1 MNVLLDKRAWLFSS
15 KAYLAAVA
23 ALFIG
28 LWGNLPRP
36 YWAMSTVYIVIQP
49 MLGGTRSRGLYRI
62 VGTLIGAAGTVM
74 LLPPLSQAPVLLS
87 LALSLWLAGCL
98 CISLLNRGPSAYV
111 FLLASY
117 TTAFIGFPAV
127 TQPEGIFEV
136 AVARSEEI
144 IVGALCAVLV
154 AALVFPSSMKAI
166 ITGRIGAWMDDA
178 VAWCALVLRRDGHR
192 DARRGRLAADLGQ
205 FEQLIVMASRDSTR
219 HPQVHAQMRELRA
232 RMFELIPTLAGITD
246 RLDTLHD
253 HQALSAGITA
263 LIEDISA
270 WQQQAEPTP
279 GALDALRARTAALR
293 PALTRDIDTLVGN
306 SLLLR
311 LDELLTLWDHCRRLQ
326 HDIATGHQPRRP
338 VFGPARE
345 PGFDTGIEQRYIDL
359 PMVLFGALS
368 AGATVFAYCLLWIWT
383 GWPAGGLGAMM
394 AAVGTAF
401 FAGMDDPVPNIMK
414 FLSGTV
420 VACLIAGIYIFGV
433 FPAVKDFSALVLVLA
448 PVFLLLGLL
457 VYRPATML
465 MGLIMLANMS
475 TLLGLQSSY
484 QADFQSYLNTAISML
499 LGLVFAVVMT
509 RLFRSVGA
517 EWSARRLVRAGWS
530 LLADAAAGHGQ
541 QDRARF
547 TGRMLDLLGLATPRL
562 AATAEGSDL
571 ATVDL
576 LEETRIGLNILQLRR
591 ARRELPEPSASNV
604 DALLARITAHYRAQ
618 VEAGH
623 RIAAPATLRDALDTS
638 LSRLGGLPAGATRD
652 AALLGLIGLRH
663 GLFDRSTPQNQ
674 PLALASA

>member
-36 YWAMSTVYIVIQP
+36 YWAMSTVYLVIQP

-62 VGTLIGAAGTVM
+62 AGTLIGATGTVM
-74 LLPPLSQAPVLLS
+74 LLPTLSQAPLLLS
-87 LALSLWLAGCL
+87 LALSLWLSACL

-127 TQPEGIFEV
+127 TQPEGIFDI
-136 AVARSEEI
+136 AIARSEEI
-144 IVGALCAVLV
+144 IVGSLCAVLV

-178 VAWCALVLRRDGHR
+178 MAWCTLVLRRSGHR
-192 DARRGRLAADLGQ
+192 DVRRGRLAADLGQ

-232 RMFELIPTLAGITD
+232 RMFELIPTLAGISD
-246 RLDTLHD
+246 RLETLHD
-253 HQALSAGITA
+253 HQALSDTLTA
-263 LIEDISA
+263 LIEDINA
-270 WQQQAEPTP
+270 WQQQVEPAP
-279 GALDALRARTAALR
+279 QALAALRARIVALR
-293 PALTRDIDTLVGN
+293 PSLTQDIDALVGN
-306 SLLLR
+306 SLLVR
-311 LDELLTLWDHCRRLQ
+311 LDELLCLWDACRQLQ
-326 HDIATGHQPRRP
+326 HDIASGHTPRRP
-338 VFGPARE
+338 VFGPAPE
-345 PGFDTGIEQRYIDL
+345 PAFDTGIEQRHVDL

-383 GWPAGGLGAMM
+383 GWPAGGMGAMM

-414 FLSGTV
+414 FMSGTI
-420 VACLIAGIYIFGV
+420 VACLIAGIYIFGI

-448 PVFLLLGLL
+448 PVFLPLGLL
-457 VYRPATML
+457 IYRPATML
-465 MGLIMLANMS
+465 VGLIMLANMS

-484 QADFQSYLNTAISML
+484 HADFQTYLNTAVSML
-499 LGLVFAVVMT
+499 LGLVFAIVMT

-517 EWSARRLVRAGWS
+517 EWSARRLVRTGWS

-591 ARRELPEPSASNV
+591 ARRELPEPSASNA
-604 DALLARITAHYRAQ
+604 DALLVQIAAHYRTQADL
-618 VEAGH
+618 GH
-623 RIAAPATLRDALDTS
+623 LIAAPDRLRDDLDAS
-638 LSRLGGLPAGATRD
+638 LSRLGALPANEARD
-652 AALLGLIGLRH
+652 AALLGLIGLRY
-663 GLFDRSTPQNQ
+663 GLFDRSSPENQ
-674 PLALASA
+674 PLAVAVG

>member
-49 MLGGTRSRGLYRI
+49 MLGGTRSRGIYRI
-62 VGTLIGAAGTVM
+62 VGTVIGAAGVVAI
-74 LLPPLSQAPVLLS
+74 LPPLSQAPVLLS
-87 LALSLWLAGCL
+87 LALSLWLAACL
-98 CISLLNRGPSAYV
+98 CLSLLNRGPSAYV

-127 TQPEGIFEV
+127 TQPEGIFDV
-136 AVARSEEI
+136 AIARSEEI

-154 AALVFPSSMKAI
+154 AALVFPSSMKSV

-178 VAWCALVLRRDGHR
+178 VSWCALVLRRDGHR
-192 DARRGRLAADLGQ
+192 DVRRGRLAADLGQ

-232 RMFELIPTLAGITD
+232 RMFELIPTLAGISD
-246 RLDTLHD
+246 RLDTLHG
-253 HQALSAGITA
+253 HHALSEA
-263 LIEDISA
+263 LTTLMDDINA
-270 WQQQAEPTP
+270 WLREPTP
-279 GALDALRARTAALR
+279 SPDTLASLRARIAALR
-293 PALTRDIDTLVGN
+293 PALTPDIIALVGN
-306 SLLLR
+306 SLLVR
-311 LDELLTLWDHCRRLQ
+311 LDELLTLWDDCRRLQ
-326 HDIATGHQPRRP
+326 HDIATGHEPRQP
-338 VFGPARE
+338 VFGPAPAPR
-345 PGFDTGIEQRYIDL
+345 FDTGIEQRHVDV
-359 PMVLFGALS
+359 PMILFGALS
-368 AGATVFAYCLLWIWT
+368 AGATVFVYCLLWIWT

-401 FAGMDDPVPNIMK
+401 FAGMDDPVPNILK

-420 VACLIAGIYIFGV
+420 AACVLAGIYIFGI
-433 FPAVKDFSALVLVLA
+433 FPAVKDFGALVLVLA
-448 PVFLLLGLL
+448 PLFLPLGLL

-465 MGLIMLANMS
+465 VGLIMLANMS

-484 QADFQSYLNTAISML
+484 HADFQTYINTAVSML
-499 LGLVFAVVMT
+499 LGLVFAIVMT

-517 EWSARRLVRAGWS
+517 EWSARRLVRSGWS

-604 DALLARITAHYRAQ
+604 DALLARIAAHYRAQ
-618 VEAGH
+618 ADAGH
-623 RIAAPATLRDALDTS
+623 LIDAPESLRDALDAS

-652 AALLGLIGLRH
+652 AALLGLVGLRH
-663 GLFDRSTPQNQ
+663 GLFHRGTPENQ
-674 PLALASA
+674 VLAVAAS